1 MPTEPRRPRVGVLAL
16 QGAVR
21 EHLAAIR
28 EVGADPV
35 EVRLP
40 RDLVDLDALI
50 LPGGEST
57 TMRKLIDAYGLREPI
72 LSLARTGAPL
82 LGTCAG
88 MILLADRIADG
99 DEPVFGLLDLEV
111 RRNGYGRQLDSFEA
125 DLDVPSLGSE
135 QLHPLRK
142 LGRRDLHGDPRQG
155 GRCFGARHRIS
166 HGLRHQLRTFGEYRK
181 LRCCAL
187 AVASYATA
195 PSACAVFHSGPRR
208 TRQNCTVAGS
218 KLWGKGTRCTRS
230 SRMPGSARA

>member
-1 MPTEPRRPRVGVLAL
+1 MNAERPPRIGVLAL

-21 EHLAAIR
+21 EHVRAIR
-28 EVGADPV
+28 DIGAEPV

-57 TMRKLIDAYGLREPI
+57 TMRRLIDAYNLREPI
-72 LSLARTGAPL
+72 AAMARNGTPM

-125 DLDVPSLGSE
+125 DLDAPALGDE
-135 QLHPLRK
+135 PLHAVFIRAPMVTDVGSGAEVLARDPD
-142 LGRRDLHGDPRQG
+142 GRPVAVRQG
-155 GRCFGARHRIS
+155 RV
-166 HGLRHQLRTFGEYRK
+166 L
-181 LRCCAL
+181 
-187 AVASYATA
+187 ATA
-195 PSACAVFHSGPRR
+195 FHPELTGDRR
-208 TRQNCTVAGS
+208 IHRLLAEMVGAE
-218 KLWGKGTRCTRS
+218 
-230 SRMPGSARA
+230 ARRLE